1 MSNLTFQIIVV
12 LICLAQLAA
21 LIWGVV
27 PRGSRSGVLIVNL
40 VLSVGVLYFL
50 WPYLRPEIAEALV
63 APEADIWSYK
73 TSIITAVEL
82 VVFVTNVRAIAG
94 RYVPAWLIWAGFAA
108 NFLLS
113 ALVFVYAF
121 FVEFPCCGLL

>member
-1 MSNLTFQIIVV
+1 MSNLTFQIVIV

-21 LIWGVV
+21 LTWGVV

-50 WPYLRPEIAEALV
+50 WPYLRPEIAEALA
-63 APEADIWSYK
+63 APETDIWNYK
-73 TSIITAVEL
+73 TSIITVVEL
-82 VVFVTNVRAIAG
+82 VVFVTTVRAIAG
-94 RYVPAWLIWAGFAA
+94 RHVPAWLIWAGFAA

>member
-27 PRGSRSGVLIVNL
+27 PRGSRSGVLLVNL

-50 WPYLRPEIAEALV
+50 WPYLRPEIAEALA

>member
-12 LICLAQLAA
+12 LVCLAQLAA

-40 VLSVGVLYFL
+40 VLSVVVLYFL
-50 WPYLRPEIAEALV
+50 WPYLRPEIAEALS
-63 APEADIWSYK
+63 APETDIWSYK
-73 TSIITAVEL
+73 TSIIMLIEL
-82 VVFVTNVRAIAG
+82 VVFVTSVRAIAG
-94 RYVPAWLIWAGFAA
+94 RFVPAWLIWAGFAA
-108 NFLLS
+108 NLLLS

>member
-1 MSNLTFQIIVV
+1 MSSLNFLIIIV

-50 WPYLRPEIAEALV
+50 WPYLHPEIAEALA

-82 VVFVTNVRAIAG
+82 VVFVTTVRAIAG
-94 RYVPAWLIWAGFAA
+94 RYVAAWLIWAGFAA

>member
-1 MSNLTFQIIVV
+1 MSNLTFQIIIV

-50 WPYLRPEIAEALV
+50 WPYLRPEIAEALA
-63 APEADIWSYK
+63 APETDIWNYK
-73 TSIITAVEL
+73 TSIITVVEL
-82 VVFVTNVRAIAG
+82 VVFVTTVRAIAG
-94 RYVPAWLIWAGFAA
+94 RHVPAWLIWAGFAA
-108 NFLLS
+108 NLLLS

>member
-1 MSNLTFQIIVV
+1 MSNLTFQILIVLV
-12 LICLAQLAA
+12 CLAQLAA

-40 VLSVGVLYFL
+40 VLSVVVLYFL
-50 WPYLRPEIAEALV
+50 WPYLRPEIAEALS
-63 APEADIWSYK
+63 APETDIWNFK
-73 TSIITAVEL
+73 TSIIMLVEL
-82 VVFVTNVRAIAG
+82 VVFVTTVRAIAG
-94 RYVPAWLIWAGFAA
+94 RYVPDWLIWAGFGA
-108 NFLLS
+108 NLVLS

>member
-1 MSNLTFQIIVV
+1 MSNLTFQILIVLV
-12 LICLAQLAA
+12 CLAQLAA

-40 VLSVGVLYFL
+40 VLSVVVLYFL
-50 WPYLRPEIAEALV
+50 WPYLRPEIAEALS
-63 APEADIWSYK
+63 APETDIWNFK
-73 TSIITAVEL
+73 TSIIMLVEL
-82 VVFVTNVRAIAG
+82 VVFVTTVRAIAG
-94 RYVPAWLIWAGFAA
+94 RYVPAWLIWAGFGA
-108 NFLLS
+108 NLVLS

>member
-1 MSNLTFQIIVV
+1 MSNLTFQIIIV

-50 WPYLRPEIAEALV
+50 WPYLRPEIAEALA
-63 APEADIWSYK
+63 APETDIWNYK
-73 TSIITAVEL
+73 TSIITVVEL
-82 VVFVTNVRAIAG
+82 VVFVTTVRAIAG
-94 RYVPAWLIWAGFAA
+94 RHVPAWLIWAGFAA
-108 NFLLS
+108 NLLFS

>member
-50 WPYLRPEIAEALV
+50 WPYLRPEIAEALA

-108 NFLLS
+108 NFLFS

>member
-12 LICLAQLAA
+12 LICLAQLAV

-50 WPYLRPEIAEALV
+50 WPYLRPEIAEALA

>member
-50 WPYLRPEIAEALV
+50 WPYLRPEIAEALA

>member
-1 MSNLTFQIIVV
+1 MSNLTFQIIIV

-50 WPYLRPEIAEALV
+50 WPYLRPEIAEALA

>member
-1 MSNLTFQIIVV
+1 MSNLTFQIIIV

-40 VLSVGVLYFL
+40 LLSVGVLYFL
-50 WPYLRPEIAEALV
+50 WPYLRPEIAEARSS
-63 APEADIWSYK
+63 PETDIWSYK
-73 TSIITAVEL
+73 TSIIMLVAL
-82 VVFVTNVRAIAG
+82 VVFVTSVRAIAG
-94 RYVPAWLIWAGFAA
+94 RYVPPVLIWTGFAA
-108 NFLLS
+108 NLLLS
-113 ALVFVYAF
+113 LVVFVYAF